1 MLDKSK
7 NERDRINK
15 NGVKVELE
23 MAYKQIEKLND
34 LLMDKEKQINH
45 FLTHYPTNDKM
56 FKY

>member
-1 MLDKSK
+1 MT
-7 NERDRINK
+7 K

-45 FLTHYPTNDKM
+45 FLTNYPTNDKY
-56 FKY
+56 KHDQ